1 MEKIINSAF
10 DFFAYALPGA
20 FLILSLLILDPG
32 NDTSQDFIN
41 FAQKLQT
48 GGSLMLLAVGYVL
61 GFAITPLGRKLYRG
75 FNRTR
80 LFRWLDTVL
89 EGNLKNKTYT
99 FDQNNGDAPTVS
111 VSERFVLVREFS
123 PNNFRH
129 IESWHVYSLMSHN
142 MALVNILIFAFSGAR
157 LVFVDNLYL
166 YGPTGG
172 APISERSPH
181 NGHGAKGRTR
191 AAIAQMVLDAHR
203 QGKVMATIGR
213 ASDYYGPGVTDA
225 AISAAFFEAVL
236 AGKTGDLLG
245 NIDLPH
251 TYSYLPDF
259 ARALVTLAEYE
270 VAYGR
275 AWHAPNAET
284 ITTRQFVGYVEKA
297 LGRPV
302 KVRVAGKLMVYMM
315 GLFIPILREFPE
327 LMYEFD
333 APYVVDDGDFRRTFA
348 ATGIHTTPWDEG
360 VAATVA
366 WYQARAAKR

>member
-157 LVFVDNLYL
+157 LVFFENRFPGWWYGVMGSTLLLTVLFLYN
-166 YGPTGG
+166 
-172 APISERSPH
+172 AVKFNIW
-181 NGHGAKGRTR
+181 
-191 AAIAQMVLDAHR
+191 
-203 QGKVMATIGR
+203 
-213 ASDYYGPGVTDA
+213 
-225 AISAAFFEAVL
+225 SA
-236 AGKTGDLLG
+236 
-245 NIDLPH
+245 N
-251 TYSYLPDF
+251 
-259 ARALVTLAEYE
+259 
-270 VAYGR
+270 
-275 AWHAPNAET
+275 
-284 ITTRQFVGYVEKA
+284 
-297 LGRPV
+297 
-302 KVRVAGKLMVYMM
+302 
-315 GLFIPILREFPE
+315 E
-327 LMYEFD
+327 LN
-333 APYVVDDGDFRRTFA
+333 
-348 ATGIHTTPWDEG
+348 
-360 VAATVA
+360 ATVDGL
-366 WYQARAAKR
+366 QLKARTEHRTPSDSLPKS

>member
-99 FDQNNGDAPTVS
+99 FDQNNGDAPAVS

-142 MALVNILIFAFSGAR
+142 MALVNILVFLFSGAR
-157 LVFVDNLYL
+157 L
-166 YGPTGG
+166 
-172 APISERSPH
+172 I
-181 NGHGAKGRTR
+181 
-191 AAIAQMVLDAHR
+191 
-203 QGKVMATIGR
+203 
-213 ASDYYGPGVTDA
+213 
-225 AISAAFFEAVL
+225 FFENRFPGWWYGVMGITLLLTVLFLYNAV
-236 AGKTGDLLG
+236 KF
-245 NIDLPH
+245 NIW
-251 TYSYLPDF
+251 S
-259 ARALVTLAEYE
+259 A
-270 VAYGR
+270 
-275 AWHAPNAET
+275 N
-284 ITTRQFVGYVEKA
+284 
-297 LGRPV
+297 
-302 KVRVAGKLMVYMM
+302 
-315 GLFIPILREFPE
+315 E
-327 LMYEFD
+327 LN
-333 APYVVDDGDFRRTFA
+333 
-348 ATGIHTTPWDEG
+348 
-360 VAATVA
+360 ATVDGL
-366 WYQARAAKR
+366 QLKARTEHRTPSDSLPKS

>member
-1 MEKIINSAF
+1 MSVSTFSAAETVVRPASGAS
-10 DFFAYALPGA
+10 DLKRLPMQTVVILGAGQVAGALA
-20 FLILSLLILDPG
+20 
-32 NDTSQDFIN
+32 
-41 FAQKLQT
+41 AE
-48 GGSLMLLAVGYVL
+48 LAPRGIQITAVSRSGKSH
-61 GFAITPLGRKLYRG
+61 TPLPANVAVIAADLTDPAAVARVTAGADVVFATAQPDYTKWPEFFSPLMQSI
-75 FNRTR
+75 
-80 LFRWLDTVL
+80 L
-89 EGNLKNKTYT
+89 EGL
-99 FDQNNGDAPTVS
+99 
-111 VSERFVLVREFS
+111 
-123 PNNFRH
+123 
-129 IESWHVYSLMSHN
+129 SH
-142 MALVNILIFAFSGAR
+142 SGAR